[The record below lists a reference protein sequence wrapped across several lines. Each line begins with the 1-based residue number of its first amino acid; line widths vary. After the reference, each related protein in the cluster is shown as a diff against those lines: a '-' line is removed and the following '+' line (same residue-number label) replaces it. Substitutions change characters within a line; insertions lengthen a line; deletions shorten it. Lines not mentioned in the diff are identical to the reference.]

1 MVSFILCF
9 NTTKGEKN
17 MNLTNENYL
26 DYINSD
32 DKVLFHTKQSPKYLL
47 LSVLKTFIISL
58 IILTYPILICI
69 SELKNINLAYILS
82 AIIILSVVFDFL
94 RYQSVH
100 YAITNKGVYKIFG
113 ILNKKI
119 KFVPFRKI
127 TDTALNI
134 NVLESI
140 LSIGT
145 INISTA
151 GGTKTYSGTSQP
163 YEISIKHIDEYKIAN
178 EILSKNI

>member
-1 MVSFILCF
+1 
-9 NTTKGEKN
+9 

-32 DKVLFHTKQSPKYLL
+32 DKVLFNCNQSSKFSPFYI
-47 LSVLKTFIISL
+47 LKNLIIS
-58 IILTYPILICI
+58 ILILVYPSVIFI
-69 SELKNINLAYILS
+69 SEFKHSFNFSSAVSFLIFLFVILGY
-82 AIIILSVVFDFL
+82 LFYL
-94 RYQSVH
+94 EYKSVH

-119 KFVPFRKI
+119 KFVPFKKI

-163 YEISIKHIDEYKIAN
+163 YEISIKHIDEYKSAT

>member
-1 MVSFILCF
+1 M
-9 NTTKGEKN
+9 EKKD

-32 DKVLFHTKQSPKYLL
+32 DKVLFNCNQSSKFSPFYI
-47 LSVLKTFIISL
+47 LKNLIIS
-58 IILTYPILICI
+58 ILILVYPSVIFI
-69 SELKNINLAYILS
+69 SEFKHSFNFSSAVSFLIFLFVILGY
-82 AIIILSVVFDFL
+82 LFYL
-94 RYQSVH
+94 EYKSVH

-119 KFVPFRKI
+119 KFVPFKKI

-134 NVLESI
+134 NILESI

-163 YEISIKHIDEYKIAN
+163 YEISIKHINEYKSVT